1 LQIIFKFAI
10 FQNKPVSYIWWEN
23 KKANRKIETPLQ
35 NCRTLTLQKLRITQN
50 GTMIWQWKSKSVARF
65 GTEESDGYRR

>member
-10 FQNKPVSYIWWEN
+10 FQNNPVSYIWWEN

-35 NCRTLTLQKLRITQN
+35 NCRTLTLRKLRITRN
-50 GTMIWQWKSKSVARF
+50 GTIWRWNNMGAARF
-65 GTEESDGYRR
+65 GTEEFDG

>member
-10 FQNKPVSYIWWEN
+10 FQNNPVSYIWWEN

-35 NCRTLTLQKLRITQN
+35 NCRTLTLRKLRITRN
-50 GTMIWQWKSKSVARF
+50 GTIWRWNSMGAARF
-65 GTEESDGYRR
+65 GTEEFAG

>member
-1 LQIIFKFAI
+1 LQTIFKNNSI
-10 FQNKPVSYIWWEN
+10 SYIQWET
-23 KKANRKIETPLQ
+23 KANRKIETPLQ